1 MLIVDIRI
9 WDTIIQNIC
18 FDYICDKYYKKLLGI
33 LNLKKN

>member
-18 FDYICDKYYKKLLGI
+18 FDYISDKYYKKLLGI
-33 LNLKKN
+33 LN